1 MQMSV
6 VSRVPEV
13 VRPRPD
19 VAHRS
24 IQVVDREASDASEW
38 RRRHA
43 RALLVGDLLVLGIAL
58 GTAQLVRFGSTAAP
72 QVDGLGVSYPA
83 LGLVLAAVWW
93 ISLQIHQ
100 SRSPIVVGHGPE
112 EYRRVI
118 VATFRVFAVL
128 AMISLA
134 LQIDASRLYLATAFP
149 LGLVGLLVER
159 KLARV
164 GLHRAR
170 THGAATTKVLVV
182 GGARSATQLTR
193 WFAKHPTA
201 GYAVGGV
208 WTPDA
213 DAPVARLDG
222 STEDIPVM
230 SASLD
235 FAEALTVSG
244 AGAVV
249 VTDTEHLGHES
260 LRDLTWQLE
269 GTGVE
274 LMISP
279 NVLDVSAARLHLND
293 VSGMPMLHLREPQY
307 AGADRIWKRA
317 FDFLGAAALLVLLSP
332 VLLVTALAIKLDSAG
347 PVFYRQER
355 IGRHRAPF
363 RMTKF
368 RSMAVDAEQR
378 LEGLRALNES
388 DAVLFK
394 MRRDPRVTRV
404 GRVIRR
410 YSLDELPQLF
420 DVLRGEMSLVG
431 PRPSLASE
439 VEQYSS
445 QMGRRMYVRPGM
457 TGLWQVSGR
466 SDLAFD
472 EAERLDLAYVD
483 NWSITGD
490 LMIMLR
496 TARAV
501 TRGQGAY

>member
-1 MQMSV
+1 MSV

-13 VRPRPD
+13 VAPRPENL
-19 VAHRS
+19 HRPIHS
-24 IQVVDREASDASEW
+24 VEGRVGSATEW
-38 RRRHA
+38 QRRHA
-43 RALLVGDLLVLGIAL
+43 RALLVGDFAVLALAL
-58 GTAQLVRFGSTAAP
+58 GAAQVARFDSA
-72 QVDGLGVSYPA
+72 GVPVAGGFGTSYAA
-83 LGLVLAAVWW
+83 LGLSLAVLWW
-93 ISLQIHQ
+93 VSLQIHQ
-100 SRSPIVVGHGPE
+100 SRSPLVVGHGPD

-118 VATFRVFAVL
+118 VATFRVFAVM

-134 LQIDASRLYLATAFP
+134 FQIEASRIYLATAFP
-149 LGLVGLLVER
+149 LGLLGLLIER

-170 THGAATTKVLVV
+170 TRGAATTKVLVV
-182 GGARSATQLTR
+182 GGARSAAQLTR
-193 WFAKHPTA
+193 WFDKHPTA

-208 WTPDA
+208 WVPDA
-213 DAPVARLDG
+213 RTPIASLDG
-222 STEDIPVM
+222 FIGHIPVM
-230 SASLD
+230 SARLD
-235 FAEALTVSG
+235 FAEALTVAG

-279 NVLDVSAARLHLND
+279 NVLDVSSARLHLND
-293 VSGMPMLHLREPQY
+293 LSGMPMLHLREPQY
-307 AGADRIWKRA
+307 AGADRFLKRA
-317 FDFLGAAALLVLLSP
+317 FDFVGAATILLILAP
-332 VLLVTALAIKLDSAG
+332 VLLVTALAIKLDSRG

-355 IGRHRAPF
+355 VGRHRATF

-378 LEGLRALNES
+378 LEGLRSLNES

-394 MRRDPRVTRV
+394 MRHDPRITRV
-404 GRVIRR
+404 GRFIRR
-410 YSLDELPQLF
+410 YSIDELPQLL

-431 PRPSLASE
+431 PRPSLAAE
-439 VEQYSS
+439 VEQYSV

-466 SDLAFD
+466 SDLSFD

-496 TARAV
+496 TVRAV

>member
-1 MQMSV
+1 M
-6 VSRVPEV
+6 
-13 VRPRPD
+13 
-19 VAHRS
+19 
-24 IQVVDREASDASEW
+24 
-38 RRRHA
+38 
-43 RALLVGDLLVLGIAL
+43 
-58 GTAQLVRFGSTAAP
+58 
-72 QVDGLGVSYPA
+72 
-83 LGLVLAAVWW
+83 
-93 ISLQIHQ
+93 
-100 SRSPIVVGHGPE
+100 
-112 EYRRVI
+112 I
-118 VATFRVFAVL
+118 VATFRVFAVM
-128 AMISLA
+128 AMFSLA
-134 LQIDASRLYLATAFP
+134 LQIDASRIYLATAFP
-149 LGLVGLLVER
+149 LGLIGLLLER
-159 KLARV
+159 KIARV

-170 THGAATTKVLVV
+170 SHGAATTKVLVV
-182 GGARSATQLTR
+182 GGARSASQLMS

-208 WTPDA
+208 WIPDA
-213 DAPVARLDG
+213 HGPVARLEG
-222 STEDIPVM
+222 FAEDIAVM
-230 SASLD
+230 SANLD
-235 FAEALTVSG
+235 FAEALEVSE

-260 LRDLTWQLE
+260 LRDLMWQLE

-293 VSGMPMLHLREPQY
+293 VSGMPMLHVSEPQY

-317 FDFLGAAALLVLLSP
+317 FDFVGAAALLVLLAP
-332 VLLVTALAIKLDSAG
+332 VLMVTALAIKLDSRG

-355 IGRHRAPF
+355 VGRHRATF
-363 RMTKF
+363 KMTKF
-368 RSMAVDAEQR
+368 RSMVVDAEQR

-388 DAVLFK
+388 NAVLFK
-394 MRRDPRVTRV
+394 MRHDPRITRV
-404 GRVIRR
+404 GRFIRR
-410 YSLDELPQLF
+410 YSLDELPQLL

-431 PRPSLASE
+431 PRPSLAAE
-439 VEQYSS
+439 VEQYSV

-466 SDLAFD
+466 SDLSFD

-496 TARAV
+496 TVRAV

>member
-1 MQMSV
+1 MSV
-6 VSRVPEV
+6 VSRAPEAAL
-13 VRPRPD
+13 PRPD
-19 VAHRS
+19 VSHRS
-24 IQVVDREASDASEW
+24 IQVVESKLAGAVEW

-43 RALLVGDLLVLGIAL
+43 RALLVGDLIVLGIAL
-58 GTAQLVRFGSTAAP
+58 GTAQVVRFGSTTAP
-72 QVDGLGVSYPA
+72 QVDGLGTTYPA

-93 ISLQIHQ
+93 VSLQVHQ
-100 SRSPIVVGHGPE
+100 SRSPLVVGHGPE

-118 VATFRVFAVL
+118 VATFRVFAVM
-128 AMISLA
+128 AMVSLA
-134 LQIDASRLYLATAFP
+134 LQIDASRIYLATAFP
-149 LGLVGLLVER
+149 LGLAGLLVER

-170 THGAATTKVLVV
+170 THGGASTKVLVV
-182 GGARSATQLTR
+182 GGPRSATQLSR

-208 WTPDA
+208 WIPDA
-213 DAPVARLDG
+213 QASIARLDG
-222 STEDIPVM
+222 SSAHIPVM

-235 FAEALTVSG
+235 FAEALTVSE

-260 LRDLTWQLE
+260 LRDLMWRLE

-279 NVLDVSAARLHLND
+279 NVLDVSSARLHLND

-317 FDFLGAAALLVLLSP
+317 FDFLGAASLLVLLSP

-368 RSMAVDAEQR
+368 RSMTVDAEHR
-378 LEGLRALNES
+378 LDGLRALNES

-394 MRRDPRVTRV
+394 MRHDPRVTRV
-404 GRVIRR
+404 GRLIRR
-410 YSLDELPQLF
+410 YSIDELPQLL

-466 SDLAFD
+466 SDLSFD

-490 LMIMLR
+490 LMIILR

>member
-1 MQMSV
+1 MSV
-6 VSRVPEV
+6 VSRVPEAV
-13 VRPRPD
+13 SPRPK
-19 VAHRS
+19 VLHRS
-24 IQVVDREASDASEW
+24 IQVVDDEVTGPVEW

-43 RALLVGDLLVLGIAL
+43 RALLVGDFLVLSIAL
-58 GTAQLVRFGSTAAP
+58 GTAQVVRFGSTAAP
-72 QVDGLGVSYPA
+72 QVDGMGATYPA
-83 LGLVLAAVWW
+83 LGFILAVLWW
-93 ISLQIHQ
+93 FSLQIHQ
-100 SRSPIVVGHGPE
+100 SRSPLVVGHGPE

-118 VATFRVFAVL
+118 VATFRVFAIM
-128 AMISLA
+128 AMLSLA
-134 LQIDASRLYLATAFP
+134 LQIEASRIYLATAFP
-149 LGLVGLLVER
+149 LGLLGLLVER
-159 KLARV
+159 KIARV

-170 THGAATTKVLVV
+170 THGAATVKVLVV
-182 GGARSATQLTR
+182 GGARSATQLSR
-193 WFAKHPTA
+193 WFDKHPTA

-213 DAPVARLDG
+213 HTPVASLDG
-222 STEDIPVM
+222 FVGHIPVM
-230 SASLD
+230 SASVD
-235 FAEALTVSG
+235 FEEALTRSG

-279 NVLDVSAARLHLND
+279 NVLDVSSARLHLND
-293 VSGMPMLHLREPQY
+293 LSGMPMLHLREPQY
-307 AGADRIWKRA
+307 AGADRFLKRA
-317 FDFLGAAALLVLLSP
+317 FDFVGAATILLILAP
-332 VLLVTALAIKLDSAG
+332 VLLVTALAIKLDSRG

-355 IGRHRAPF
+355 VGRHRATF

-368 RSMAVDAEQR
+368 RSMAVDAEQL
-378 LEGLRALNES
+378 LEGLWSLNES

-394 MRRDPRVTRV
+394 MRHDPRVTRV
-404 GRVIRR
+404 GRFIRR
-410 YSLDELPQLF
+410 YSLDELPQLL

-431 PRPSLASE
+431 PRPALAAE
-439 VEQYSS
+439 VEQYSV

-466 SDLAFD
+466 SDLSFD

-496 TARAV
+496 TVRAV

>member
-1 MQMSV
+1 MS
-6 VSRVPEV
+6 RAPEAAL
-13 VRPRPD
+13 PRPK
-19 VAHRS
+19 VLHRS
-24 IQVVDREASDASEW
+24 IQATVHEADGAVEW

-43 RALLVGDLLVLGIAL
+43 RALLLGDLFVLALAL
-58 GTAQLVRFGSTAAP
+58 GTAQVIRFGSAAAP
-72 QVDGLGVSYPA
+72 EVDGLGVTYPA
-83 LGLVLAAVWW
+83 LGLVLAVVWW
-93 ISLQIHQ
+93 ASLQIHQ
-100 SRSPIVVGHGPE
+100 SRSPLIVGHGPD

-118 VATFRVFAVL
+118 VATFRVFAVM

-134 LQIDASRLYLATAFP
+134 FQIDASRLYLATAFP
-149 LGLVGLLVER
+149 LGLAGLLVER

-170 THGAATTKVLVV
+170 TRGAATTKVLVV
-182 GGARSATQLTR
+182 GGARSAAQLTR
-193 WFAKHPTA
+193 WFDKHPTA

-208 WTPDA
+208 WVPDA
-213 DAPVARLDG
+213 RTPIASLDG
-222 STEDIPVM
+222 FVGHIPVM

-279 NVLDVSAARLHLND
+279 NVLDVSSARLHLND

-307 AGADRIWKRA
+307 AGADRFLKRA
-317 FDFLGAAALLVLLSP
+317 FDFVGAATILFILAP
-332 VLLVTALAIKLDSAG
+332 VLLVTALAIKLDSRG

-355 IGRHRAPF
+355 VGRHRAIF
-363 RMTKF
+363 KMTKF

-378 LEGLRALNES
+378 LDGLRALNES

-394 MRRDPRVTRV
+394 IRHDPRVTRV
-404 GRVIRR
+404 GRFIRR
-410 YSLDELPQLF
+410 YSIDELPQLL

-431 PRPSLASE
+431 PRPSLAAE
-439 VEQYSS
+439 VEQYSV

-466 SDLAFD
+466 SDLSFD

-496 TARAV
+496 TVRAV